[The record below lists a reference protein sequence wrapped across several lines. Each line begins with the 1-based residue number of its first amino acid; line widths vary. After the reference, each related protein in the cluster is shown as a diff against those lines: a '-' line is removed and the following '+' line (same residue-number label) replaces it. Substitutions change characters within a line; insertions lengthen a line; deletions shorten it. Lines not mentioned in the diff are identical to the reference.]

1 MEESSRAHL
10 ELGRLKPMDVMTPS
24 MRSLNVE
31 ELKSADYLL
40 AKVELRHYGA
50 E

>member
-10 ELGRLKPMDVMTPS
+10 KLGRLKAMDVKNAL
-24 MRSLNVE
+24 MRSMDVGG
-31 ELKSADYLL
+31 LKSADYLL